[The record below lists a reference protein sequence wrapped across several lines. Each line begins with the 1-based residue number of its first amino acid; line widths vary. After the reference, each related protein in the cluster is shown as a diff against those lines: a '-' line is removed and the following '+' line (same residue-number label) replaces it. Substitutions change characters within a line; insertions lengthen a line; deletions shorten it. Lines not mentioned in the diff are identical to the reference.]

1 MDVHPRRVAG
11 TIHLEIDGE
20 QVRAKG
26 GFEYLLSGVKN
37 ESIPN
42 ADGTIGIG
50 GAFAAGHIKGT
61 IPNYNETDHGKLKN
75 LEGVTV
81 TLHLANGKVIVAKDA
96 VQVDESVGS
105 AESGEFPVQFDSE
118 NVEEV
123 R

>member
-1 MDVHPRRVAG
+1 MFVHPRRVAG
-11 TIHLEIDGE
+11 TIYLEIDGE

-26 GFEYLLSGVKN
+26 SFEYSLSGVKN

-42 ADGTIGIG
+42 ADGTAGIG
-50 GAFAAGHIKGT
+50 GAFAVGYIKGT
-61 IPNYNETDHGKLKN
+61 VPNYNDTDHGRLKS

-81 TLHLANGKVIVAKDA
+81 TLQLANGKVIVAKDA
-96 VQVDESVGS
+96 WQVDESVGNV
-105 AESGEFPVQFDSE
+105 ESGEFPIQFDSE

>member
-1 MDVHPRRVAG
+1 MPIHPRRVAG
-11 TIHLEIDGE
+11 IIYLEIDGE
-20 QVRAKG
+20 QTRAKG
-26 GFEYLLSGVKN
+26 SFEYLLSGVKN

-42 ADGTIGIG
+42 ADGTVGIG
-50 GAFAAGHIKGT
+50 GAFAAGYIKGT
-61 IPNYNETDHGKLKN
+61 IPNYNETDHAGLKF

-81 TLHLANGKVIVAKDA
+81 TLELANGKVIVAKDA

-105 AESGEFPVQFDSE
+105 VESGEFPVQFDSE